1 MGVKLAAQT
10 LAADVAA
17 RLGGTIGVA
26 GRAQNPLKRMARSA
40 IGGRSAGV
48 ELVVSDGHPL
58 LRTFSVELPAADD
71 IVAPVVADAIATAVG
86 IRRRFGRAID
96 ALRSMSFDLHDGRMA
111 SGHIA
116 GTAYLNLGVVH
127 LNAAYVT
134 ASGIAE
140 QQRRTGQPPIPMDA
154 LVAHE
159 LWHLI
164 ELAWETRDYAATI
177 AFRRDLGAHFG
188 VATIEHAVRGDE
200 DANAHLRD
208 AVSWYAATG
217 SREATAEMFQ
227 QWWVAGEIS
236 PAIAHF
242 AAAVDRYLP
251 PPSS

>member
-1 MGVKLAAQT
+1 MKLAART

-17 RLGGTIGVA
+17 RLGGTVRVD
-26 GRAQNPLKRMARSA
+26 GRTQNPLKRMARSA
-40 IGGRSAGV
+40 IGGRTAGV
-48 ELVVSDGHPL
+48 ELVVADGHPG
-58 LRTFSVELPAADD
+58 LRPFTIELPAADD
-71 IVAPVVADAIATAVG
+71 IVAGVVADAIATAVG

-116 GTAYLNLGVVH
+116 GTAHLNLGVVH

-140 QQRRTGQPPIPMDA
+140 EQRRTGRPPMAMDA

-164 ELAWETRDYAATI
+164 ELAWETRDYATTI
-177 AFRRDLGAHFG
+177 AFRRDVGAHFG
-188 VATIEHAVRGDE
+188 VATIEHAVRGDA
-200 DANAHLRD
+200 DANAHLREE
-208 AVSWYAATG
+208 VSAYAATG

-227 QWWVAGEIS
+227 QWWVAGEVS

-251 PPSS
+251 PPS